1 MHDMSRDVFVFIE
14 QRDGELQKVGIE
26 LLGKSKEL
34 AETLGQKVVAMLVGA
49 NIKSK
54 AETLIHHGADKV
66 IVIEPYAKAI
76 YTIIKK
82 YNPEIVL
89 YGASSIGRDLAP
101 RLAARLHTGLTADCT
116 AL

>member
-66 IVIEPYAKAI
+66 IVIENEMLQEYVTRSEEHTSELQSRQYLVCRLLLEKKKTI
-76 YTIIKK
+76 TYT
-82 YNPEIVL
+82 
-89 YGASSIGRDLAP
+89 
-101 RLAARLHTGLTADCT
+101 
-116 AL
+116 

>member
-1 MHDMSRDVFVFIE
+1 MSRDVFVFIE

-54 AETLIHHGADKV
+54 AGTLIHHGADKV
-66 IVIEPYAKAI
+66 IVIENEMLQEYVTEPYAKAI
-76 YTIIKK
+76 YTIIKNIIRK
-82 YNPEIVL
+82 LYCTERVPSEEI
-89 YGASSIGRDLAP
+89 
-101 RLAARLHTGLTADCT
+101 
-116 AL
+116 